1 MTYEVTIGIPVYNV
15 EKYIR
20 QTLDSALAQTFQS
33 IEFLIC
39 DDCGNDSSIDI
50 VKEYQQNH
58 SRGKDIRI
66 VRQPHNMG
74 IGAARNRMIDESHGR
89 FFYSLDAD
97 DIITPDAIELLYN
110 AAIKYSAELV
120 YGSYE
125 RLYENE
131 DKRRTVQYP
140 YLFRVFTEP
149 NEYAT
154 YAYHVGV
161 QGMNWN
167 YLISLDIIRKN
178 HLRVTPVG
186 HGYGEDFTFTVDLP
200 TYVTHVVLLPNVTYQ
215 YFIEEKVFKGKRRK
229 LISREQMDKSIAALD
244 KAKHRTEL
252 KERPYYAK
260 RCEMI
265 LMYDYSFACEVVRRR
280 KEAVPPYTSTEIRH
294 IMWHPMSLC
303 EILKAKQARKK
314 NLFTWMLG
322 NLPSFLSVMLIWLLV
337 NIKDFISHIHK
348 PKNVI
353 DPK

>member
-20 QTLDSALAQTFQS
+20 QTMDSALAQTFQS
-33 IEFLIC
+33 IEFIIC

-50 VKEYQQNH
+50 VKEYQQKH

-74 IGAARNRMIDESHGR
+74 IGAARNRMIDEAQGR

-97 DIITPDAIELLYN
+97 DVITPDAIELLYH
-110 AAIKYSAELV
+110 AAKEYSAELV

-125 RLYENE
+125 RLYVNE
-131 DKRRTVQYP
+131 DKQRTVQYP
-140 YLFRVFTEP
+140 YPFRVFTEP
-149 NEYAT
+149 DEYAN

-167 YLISLDIIRKN
+167 YLLSLDVIRKN
-178 HLRVTPVG
+178 HLRVTTVG

-200 TYVTHVVLLPNVTYQ
+200 TYVTRVVLLPNVTYR

-244 KAKHRTEL
+244 KTKHRTAL

-260 RCEMI
+260 RCEKI

-280 KEAVPPYTSTEIRH
+280 KEAVPPYTATEIRH

-303 EILKAKQARKK
+303 EILKAKEARKK
-314 NLFTWMLG
+314 NLFTWLLG
-322 NLPSFLSVMLIWLLV
+322 KLPSALSVMLIWLFVKL
-337 NIKDFISHIHK
+337 KEFTSHIHK
-348 PKNVI
+348 SKNVI

>member
-20 QTLDSALAQTFQS
+20 QTMDSALAQTFQS
-33 IEFLIC
+33 IEYLIC

-97 DIITPDAIELLYN
+97 DIISPDAIELLYN

-140 YLFRVFTEP
+140 YPFRVFTEP
-149 NEYAT
+149 DEYAT

-167 YLISLDIIRKN
+167 YLISLDIIRNN

-200 TYVTHVVLLPNVTYQ
+200 TYVTRVV
-215 YFIEEKVFKGKRRK
+215 
-229 LISREQMDKSIAALD
+229 
-244 KAKHRTEL
+244 
-252 KERPYYAK
+252 
-260 RCEMI
+260 
-265 LMYDYSFACEVVRRR
+265 
-280 KEAVPPYTSTEIRH
+280 
-294 IMWHPMSLC
+294 
-303 EILKAKQARKK
+303 
-314 NLFTWMLG
+314 
-322 NLPSFLSVMLIWLLV
+322 
-337 NIKDFISHIHK
+337 
-348 PKNVI
+348 
-353 DPK
+353 

>member
-20 QTLDSALAQTFQS
+20 QTMDSALAQTFQS
-33 IEFLIC
+33 IEFIIC

-50 VKEYQQNH
+50 VKDYQQNH
-58 SRGKDIRI
+58 ARGKDIRI

-140 YLFRVFTEP
+140 YPFRVFTEP
-149 NEYAT
+149 DEYAT
-154 YAYHVGV
+154 YAYRVGV

-167 YLISLDIIRKN
+167 YLISLDIIRNN

-200 TYVTHVVLLPNVTYQ
+200 TYVTRVVLLPNVTYQ
-215 YFIEEKVFKGKRRK
+215 YIIEEKVFKEKRKK

-244 KAKHRTEL
+244 TAKHRTEL

-260 RCEMI
+260 RCAKIM
-265 LMYDYSFACEVVRRR
+265 MYDFSFAYEIVKRR
-280 KEAVPPYTSTEIRH
+280 KDIVPPYTDSEIHH
-294 IMWHPMSLC
+294 IMWHPMSLS
-303 EILKAKQARKK
+303 EILKAKQARKQ
-314 NLFTWMLG
+314 NLFTWMLSKS
-322 NLPSFLSVMLIWLLV
+322 PSSLSVMLIWLFV
-337 NIKDFISHIHK
+337 KYIGFKYCIHK
-348 PKNVI
+348 PINVI

>member
-20 QTLDSALAQTFQS
+20 QSLDSALAQTFQS

-97 DIITPDAIELLYN
+97 DIITSDAIELLYN
-110 AAIKYSAELV
+110 AATKYSAELV

-125 RLYENE
+125 RLYVNE
-131 DKRRTVQYP
+131 DKQRTVQYP
-140 YLFRVFTEP
+140 YPFRVFTEP
-149 NEYAT
+149 DEYAT

-167 YLISLDIIRKN
+167 YLLSLDVIRNN
-178 HLRVTPVG
+178 HLRVTTVG

-200 TYVTHVVLLPNVTYQ
+200 TYVTRVVLLPNVTYQ
-215 YFIEEKVFKGKRRK
+215 YFIEEKVFKEKRKK

-244 KAKHRTEL
+244 KAKHRTDL

-260 RCEMI
+260 RCAKIM
-265 LMYDYSFACEVVRRR
+265 MYDFSFAYEIVKHR
-280 KEAVPPYTSTEIRH
+280 KDIAPPYTDSEIRH
-294 IMWHPMSLC
+294 IMWHPMSLS
-303 EILKAKQARKK
+303 EILKAQKARKQ
-314 NLFTWMLG
+314 NLFTWMLDK
-322 NLPSFLSVMLIWLLV
+322 LPSSLSVMLIWLFVKL
-337 NIKDFISHIHK
+337 IAFIFCIHK
-348 PKNVI
+348 PKNDI